1 MLLLTFIEKCDK
13 IHDMM
18 MSKNPVEEL
27 LSQIPQIEER
37 IKYVFQD
44 KQLLVLAFV
53 HRSFFNEHRDLV
65 QQHNERLEFLG
76 DSVLGL
82 MISDYL
88 YVQLPLEPEG
98 FLSQL
103 RSHIVEASSCAQMLG
118 QLGIAHHVL
127 LGRGERM
134 NDGRGRETILA
145 DLFEAL
151 IGAIYLDSDIE
162 SAKTFF
168 FSHFSE
174 KIQEHLRKPLR
185 NWKAE
190 LQDYSQKK
198 YQKPPAYK
206 ILKESGPDH
215 SKMFH
220 VIAYIDEKEAGEGT
234 GTSKKEAEQA
244 AAEDALKKLGVMQ
257 NV

>member
-1 MLLLTFIEKCDK
+1 M
-13 IHDMM
+13 
-18 MSKNPVEEL
+18 NPIEEL
-27 LSQIPQIEER
+27 IAQIPSIEEK
-37 IKYVFQD
+37 IKYTFKN

-65 QQHNERLEFLG
+65 QHHNERMEFLG

-82 MISDYL
+82 IISDYL
-88 YVQLPLEPEG
+88 YVQLPAESEG
-98 FLSQL
+98 FLSHL
-103 RSHIVEASSCAQMLG
+103 RSHIVEAGSCAQLLG
-118 QLGIAHHVL
+118 KLGIAHHVL
-127 LGRGERM
+127 LGKGERL

-151 IGAIYLDSDIE
+151 IGAIYLDSDIG
-162 SAKTFF
+162 SVKKFF
-168 FSHFSE
+168 FEHFSE
-174 KIQEHLRKPLR
+174 KIEEHLRKPLR

-215 SKMFH
+215 SKVFH
-220 VIAYIDEKEAGEGT
+220 VIAYIDEAEVGEGT
-234 GTSKKEAEQA
+234 GSSKKEAEAA

>member
-1 MLLLTFIEKCDK
+1 M
-13 IHDMM
+13 
-18 MSKNPVEEL
+18 NPVEEL
-27 LSQIPQIEER
+27 IVRIPAIEEK
-37 IKYVFQD
+37 IKYTFKN
-44 KQLLVLAFV
+44 KQLLILSFV

-88 YVQLPLEPEG
+88 YAQLPTEPEG
-98 FLSQL
+98 FLSHL
-103 RSHIVEASSCAQMLG
+103 RSHIVEASSCAALLN
-118 QLGIAHHVL
+118 QLGIGQSVL

-151 IGAIYLDSDIE
+151 IGAIYLDSGIE
-162 SAKTFF
+162 SAKKFF
-168 FSHFSE
+168 FFHFSQQIE
-174 KIQEHLRKPLR
+174 EHLRKPLR

-220 VIAYIDEKEAGEGT
+220 VIAYVDDKEAGEGT
-234 GTSKKEAEQA
+234 GSSKKEAEQA

-257 NV
+257 NA

>member
-1 MLLLTFIEKCDK
+1 M
-13 IHDMM
+13 
-18 MSKNPVEEL
+18 NPIEEL
-27 LSQIPQIEER
+27 ITRIPTIEEK
-37 IKYVFQD
+37 IKYTFKN
-44 KQLLVLAFV
+44 KQLLVLSFV

-82 MISDYL
+82 MISAYL
-88 YVQLPLEPEG
+88 YAQLPMEPEG
-98 FLSQL
+98 FLSHL
-103 RSHIVEASSCAQMLG
+103 RSHIVEASSCAELLN
-118 QLGIAHHVL
+118 QLGIAHYVL

-151 IGAIYLDSDIE
+151 IGAIYLDAGIE
-162 SAKTFF
+162 STKKFF
-168 FSHFSE
+168 FSHFTA
-174 KIQEHLRKPLR
+174 KIEEHLRKPLR

-198 YQKPPAYK
+198 YQRPPAYK

-220 VIAYIDEKEAGEGT
+220 VIAYIDDVETGEGT
-234 GTSKKEAEQA
+234 GSSKKEAEQA

-257 NV
+257 NA

>member
-1 MLLLTFIEKCDK
+1 MNL
-13 IHDMM
+13 
-18 MSKNPVEEL
+18 NAVEEL
-27 LSQIPQIEER
+27 IARIPLIEEK
-37 IKYVFQD
+37 IKYVFVN
-44 KQLLVLAFV
+44 KQLLVLSFV

-65 QQHNERLEFLG
+65 QHHNERLEFLG

-88 YVQLPLEPEG
+88 YAELPQEPEG
-98 FLSQL
+98 FLSHL
-103 RSHIVEASSCAQMLG
+103 RSHIVEASSCAQLLN
-118 QLGIAHHVL
+118 QLGIAQYVL

-151 IGAIYLDSDIE
+151 IGAIYLDAGIE
-162 SAKTFF
+162 AAKKFF
-168 FSHFSE
+168 FFHFTE
-174 KIQEHLRKPLR
+174 KIQEYLRKPLR

-198 YQKPPAYK
+198 YQKPPSYK

-220 VIAYIDEKEAGEGT
+220 VIACIDEVEAGEGT

-244 AAEDALKKLGVMQ
+244 AAEDALKKLGVGQ

>member
-1 MLLLTFIEKCDK
+1 M
-13 IHDMM
+13 
-18 MSKNPVEEL
+18 NPIQEL
-27 LSQIPQIEER
+27 IVQIPEIER
-37 IKYVFQD
+37 KIKYTFKN

-82 MISDYL
+82 LISDYL
-88 YVQLPLEPEG
+88 YSQLPSEPEG
-98 FLSQL
+98 YLSHL
-103 RSHIVEASSCAQMLG
+103 RSHIVEASSCAQLLG
-118 QLGIAHHVL
+118 KLGIAHHVL
-127 LGRGERM
+127 LGKGERM
-134 NDGRGRETILA
+134 NEGRGRETILA

-151 IGAIYLDSDIE
+151 IGALYLDSDIA
-162 SAKTFF
+162 SAKAFF
-168 FSHFSE
+168 FEHFSD
-174 KIQEHLRKPLR
+174 KIESHLRKPLR

-215 SKMFH
+215 SKVFH
-220 VIAYIDEKEAGEGT
+220 VIALIDESEVGEGT
-234 GTSKKEAEQA
+234 GSSKKEAEAA
-244 AAEDALKKLGVMQ
+244 AAEDALKKLGVMS
-257 NV
+257 V

>member
-1 MLLLTFIEKCDK
+1 M
-13 IHDMM
+13 
-18 MSKNPVEEL
+18 NPVEEL
-27 LSQIPQIEER
+27 IAHIPTIEEK
-37 IKYVFQD
+37 INYTFKD
-44 KQLLVLAFV
+44 KQLLILSFV

-82 MISDYL
+82 IISDYL
-88 YVQLPLEPEG
+88 YEQLPLESEG
-98 FLSQL
+98 FLSHL
-103 RSHIVEASSCAQMLG
+103 RSHIVEASSCAQLLN
-118 QLGIAHHVL
+118 QLSIAQYVL

-151 IGAIYLDSDIE
+151 IGAIYLDSNLD

-168 FSHFSE
+168 FSHFSPQ
-174 KIQEHLRKPLR
+174 IQEHLRKPLR

-215 SKMFH
+215 SKVFH
-220 VIAYIDEKEAGEGT
+220 VVACIDEEEVGEGT
-234 GTSKKEAEQA
+234 GSSKKEAEQA

-257 NV
+257 NA

>member
-1 MLLLTFIEKCDK
+1 MNPLEELIAHIPMIEK
-13 IHDMM
+13 
-18 MSKNPVEEL
+18 
-27 LSQIPQIEER
+27 R
-37 IKYVFQD
+37 IQYVFKN
-44 KQLLVLAFV
+44 KQLLILSFV

-65 QQHNERLEFLG
+65 QHHNERLEFLG

-82 MISDYL
+82 IISDYL
-88 YVQLPLEPEG
+88 YSQLPLESEG
-98 FLSQL
+98 FLSHM
-103 RSHIVEASSCAQMLG
+103 RSHIVEASSCAQLLA
-118 QLGIAHHVL
+118 QLNIAQYVL

-145 DLFEAL
+145 DLFEAI

-162 SAKTFF
+162 SAKKFF
-168 FSHFSE
+168 FFHFSE
-174 KIQEHLRKPLR
+174 KIQEYLRKPLR

-215 SKMFH
+215 SKMFF
-220 VIAYIDEKEAGEGT
+220 VTAYIDETLVGEGT
-234 GTSKKEAEQA
+234 GSSKKEAEAA
-244 AAEDALKKLGVMQ
+244 AAEDALKKLGIMK
-257 NV
+257 NG